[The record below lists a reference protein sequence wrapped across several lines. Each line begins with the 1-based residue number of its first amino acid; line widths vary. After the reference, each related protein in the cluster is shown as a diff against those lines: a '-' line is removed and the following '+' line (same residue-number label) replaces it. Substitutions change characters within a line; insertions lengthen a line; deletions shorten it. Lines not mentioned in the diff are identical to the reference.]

1 MSFGL
6 SDFAQ
11 AIASAI
17 LLAGVL
23 VLYLYRFARAQR
35 WLPIAL
41 AVCLADQVVK
51 VYVISN
57 HLNHR
62 ALSLFHGAVRI
73 SYLRNREQGFGGSL
87 SYLLLLTAL
96 CVLALLFLYYR
107 LERMNYRM
115 SRLAEVGFAI
125 MIGGYLGI
133 LIDRLL
139 LGSVIDFI
147 EFGRHSAFVYNLAD
161 LAVILAMGLLCLRV
175 VQFLTEPIDWKSF
188 PREEAVHEG

>member
-1 MSFGL
+1 VSFGL

-11 AIASAI
+11 AIVSAI
-17 LLAGVL
+17 LLATIL

-41 AVCLADQVVK
+41 GVCLLDQVLK
-51 VYVISN
+51 VYVIAN
-57 HLNHR
+57 HLDDR
-62 ALSLFHGAVRI
+62 RVPLFGGAI
-73 SYLRNREQGFGGSL
+73 QITCLRNREQGFGGDI
-87 SYLLLLTAL
+87 SYLLFLTAL

-107 LERMNYRM
+107 LDRMNYRM

-133 LIDRLL
+133 LLDRIM

-147 EFGRHSAFVYNLAD
+147 EFGKRSQFVYNLAD
-161 LAVILAMGLLCLRV
+161 LAVILAMGLLCVRV
-175 VQFLTEPIDWKSF
+175 VRFLTEPIGLDR
-188 PREEAVHEG
+188 PLAERAAGEG